1 MLDALLDGGSGKML
15 GQRRFREDWKFFIRR
30 EPQGYDLS
38 HAQSRRQRLSGDH
51 IMPKVFFGADGPVL
65 RLQRERP
72 YIPADEQQDHTD
84 EADQRS
90 GIKVFR
96 RRLAQVEERPYHQ
109 CQHGQVGN
117 NMVPEYIT
125 GMVAVGL
132 FF

>member
-1 MLDALLDGGSGKML
+1 MLDALLDRGSGKML
-15 GQRRFREDWKFFIRR
+15 GQRSFRKNREFFIRR
-30 EPQGYDLS
+30 KPQGYDLA
-38 HAQSRRQRLSGDH
+38 HAQSRWQRLSSDH
-51 IMPKVFFGADGPVL
+51 VMPEIFFGADGPVL
-65 RLQRERP
+65 RLQCKRP
-72 YIPADEQQDHTD
+72 HIPADEQQDHTD